1 MQTTW
6 ESQIARLLTDISVV
20 QDEIF
25 KVLDKKRELLL
36 KKDLEG
42 LNALVPEDEN
52 LITRL
57 QACLK
62 RREELL
68 AQAQREGMPG
78 DSIRSLT
85 GALPPDRRGDLP
97 QRLVQ
102 TSARARLLQNQSLTN
117 WMVTQW
123 ALIHLS
129 QMIEIIATG
138 GRLQP
143 TYGKGEPV
151 TVSGGLVDRAA

>member
-6 ESQIARLLTDISVV
+6 ESQIARLLTDVSAV

-25 KVLDKKRELLL
+25 KILDKKRELLL

-52 LITRL
+52 LVLRL
-57 QACLK
+57 RTCLK

-78 DSIRSLT
+78 DSVRSLT
-85 GALPPDRRGDLP
+85 GALPPDRQGDLP
-97 QRLVQ
+97 QRLLQ

>member
-1 MQTTW
+1 MHTPW
-6 ESQIARLLTDISVV
+6 EAEIAQLLTDISTV

-25 KVLDKKRELLL
+25 IVLNQKREMLL
-36 KKDLEG
+36 KTDLEG
-42 LNALVPEDEN
+42 LSALAPRDED
-52 LITRL
+52 LIARL

-68 AQAQREGMPG
+68 TEAQQEGLPG

-85 GALPPDRRGDLP
+85 GALPPNRRGDLP
-97 QRLVQ
+97 QRLMQ
-102 TSARARLLQNQSLTN
+102 TGARARLLQHQSLTN

-129 QMIEIIATG
+129 QLIEIIATG
-138 GRLQP
+138 GHLQP
-143 TYGKGEPV
+143 TYGEREPV
-151 TVSGGLVDRAA
+151 NASGGLVDRAA